1 MFLKQEYKRGQLSTV
16 IKYALYSS
24 WTSRQLYSN
33 RIRPDF
39 YYISFECGGIKN
51 HHQLLRN
58 KKGMFVK
65 NFNAGAPSAFGL
77 LFLLSRLG
85 DGGFCFRGGDV
96 GGAGSPK
103 RKGGKDYRMIIFG
116 ITNPLGILYTVYV
129 CKLCAFS
136 RVSGCVC
143 TNHGGQ

>member
-1 MFLKQEYKRGQLSTV
+1 MGELKTIISYFV
-16 IKYALYSS
+16 IKRECLLKTSMLERQAL
-24 WTSRQLYSN
+24 
-33 RIRPDF
+33 
-39 YYISFECGGIKN
+39 
-51 HHQLLRN
+51 
-58 KKGMFVK
+58 
-65 NFNAGAPSAFGL
+65 FGL

-85 DGGFCFRGGDV
+85 DGGFCFGGGDV
-96 GGAGSPK
+96 EGAGSPK

-136 RVSGCVC
+136 HVSGCVC